1 MELGLEGKIALITGA
16 SRGIGK
22 AIAESLA
29 REGCHLVLV
38 SRNEAELAAARGS
51 ISAIAPNASI
61 RICPADLREPKAI
74 ASIVQD
80 FGDVDILVNN
90 AGAIPHGGLLDVTDD
105 AWLDGWQLK
114 VFGHIRMT
122 RGLYAVMKA
131 RGSGVIVN
139 VIGYAGERLLAS
151 YIAGSS
157 GNAAL
162 IAFTKAVGAVSPA
175 DGIRVVGVN
184 PGPILTER
192 LQNRLKKRA
201 EDELGAQHRWR
212 ELMRDFPFGRAGG
225 PAEIADTVAFLASAR
240 AGYITGTV
248 INVDGGMSNRPIST

>member
-1 MELGLEGKIALITGA
+1 MELGLSGKTALITGA
-16 SRGIGK
+16 SRGIGR
-22 AIAESLA
+22 AIADALA
-29 REGCHLVLV
+29 REGCHLILV
-38 SRNEAELAAARGS
+38 SRSEADLAAARDE
-51 ISAIAPNASI
+51 IIAAAPDINV
-61 RICPADLREPKAI
+61 RICAADLRELKAI
-74 ASIVQD
+74 ASIVRE
-80 FGDVDILVNN
+80 FREVDILVNN
-90 AGAIPHGGLLDVTDD
+90 AGAIPHGGLLDVEDN

-122 RGLYAVMKA
+122 RGLYASMKS
-131 RGSGVIVN
+131 RGGGVIIN
-139 VIGYAGERLLAS
+139 VIGYAGERLLAT

-192 LQNRLKKRA
+192 LQKRLEKRA
-201 EDELGAQHRWR
+201 GEELGAASRWP
-212 ELMRDFPFGRAGG
+212 ELTRDFPFGRAGM
-225 PAEIADTVAFLASAR
+225 PAEVADTVAFLASAR

-248 INVDGGMSNRPIST
+248 INVDGGMANRPIST